1 MSQMRKKWIIWMWC
15 LMVTL
20 PAVAQQDP
28 MYSQYMFNHLNLNPA
43 YAGKDGYFSSALL
56 FRQQWAGIDGAPTT
70 QNLALHGPS
79 ANDRHG
85 FGLSIY
91 NDRIGVSNNSSLGL
105 SYAFRIHLGEHARL
119 SLGLSGALTNYR
131 AEFGGVRTGSDI
143 HPGQADDPSFAGR
156 RINLWIPNAGTGV
169 FFHTRR
175 FYLGASA
182 PRLLEQSLA
191 PANAVSQAKQARHFF
206 FTTGVML
213 GEEMAAVKFRP
224 SVLVKYQPAS
234 RPQLDLNAHFLF
246 VDRFWLGASFR
257 TEDALVF
264 MAEWNITQWLRIGY
278 AYDYARSAL
287 STYTSGSHEF
297 MMGVDLN
304 FKKAMISPRY
314 F

>member
-1 MSQMRKKWIIWMWC
+1 MHKKWTLWLWMMMGALTC
-15 LMVTL
+15 
-20 PAVAQQDP
+20 AAQQEP
-28 MYSQYMFNHLNLNPA
+28 MYSQYMFNQLSINPA

-56 FRQQWAGIDGAPTT
+56 FRQQWTGINGAPTT
-70 QNLALHGPS
+70 QNLVLHGPS

-85 FGLSIY
+85 FGLSLY
-91 NDRIGVSNNSSLGL
+91 NDRIGVSNNSSVGL
-105 SYAFRIHLGEHARL
+105 SYAFRIHLGENARL
-119 SLGLSGALTNYR
+119 CLGLSGALTNYR
-131 AEFGGVRTGSDI
+131 ADFGGVRTGSDI
-143 HPGQADDPSFAGR
+143 HPGQLDDPSFTGR

-175 FYLGASA
+175 FYAGASA

-191 PANAVSQAKQARHFF
+191 PRDAASQAKQARHFF

-224 SVLVKYQPAS
+224 SILAKYQPATGM
-234 RPQLDLNAHFLF
+234 QFDLNAHFLF
-246 VDRFWLGASFR
+246 VDRFWLGASWR
-257 TEDALVF
+257 TEDALVL
-264 MAEWNITQWLRIGY
+264 MAEWNIAQWLRIGY
-278 AYDYARSAL
+278 AYDYARSSL

-297 MMGVDLN
+297 MLGVDLN